1 VAELVQALPEREVR
15 RRMGANGVASLAL
28 YPEGRSSELPTAALV
43 FNGLE
48 GLRRHRL
55 LDEQG
60 QELRRFHDGLP
71 AAGQE
76 VLALLGAR
84 GTPCGLA

>member
-1 VAELVQALPEREVR
+1 MAQH
-15 RRMGANGVASLAL
+15 GVASLAL
-28 YPEGRSSELPTAALV
+28 YPERRASELPTAAVV
-43 FNGLE
+43 FNSLE

-60 QELRRFHDGLP
+60 QELRRFHDELP

-76 VLALLGAR
+76 VLELLGVE
-84 GTPCGLA
+84 GTSCSLS